1 MSDERDKQ
9 LGHVL
14 TALDTYKTVTA
25 KNVNRP
31 SWRESAR
38 MNLDRELEKY
48 HATTQALTI
57 AELKDALVGA
67 DGALAGEG
75 VSRDDPARRKIR
87 EALGKLEP
95 PEGIEPEEET

>member
-9 LGHVL
+9 LEHVL
-14 TALDTYKTVTA
+14 TALDTYRAVTA
-25 KNVNRP
+25 KNVA

-38 MNLDRELEKY
+38 INLDRELEKY

-57 AELKDALVGA
+57 IDLKDALVGA

-75 VSRDDPARRKIR
+75 VARDDPARRKIR
-87 EALGKLEP
+87 DALGRLEP
-95 PEGIEPEEET
+95 PEGIEQEEET

>member
-1 MSDERDKQ
+1 MGDERDKQ
-9 LGHVL
+9 LEHVL
-14 TALDTYKTVTA
+14 TALDTYKAVTA
-25 KNVNRP
+25 PNVDRP

-38 MNLDRELEKY
+38 INLDRELEKY

-57 AELKDALVGA
+57 TDLKAALVGA

-75 VSRDDPARRKIR
+75 VSRDDPTRRKIR
-87 EALGKLEP
+87 DALGKLTP